1 MPEGA
6 GLGTT
11 RYQRSPTALWRR
23 LTDRV
28 VVAGSSIAM
37 APVVLN
43 ETGALVW
50 DLLERSLTLDELVSE
65 LRLLRDGPESLI
77 RDDVVDLLQQLCDR
91 EVVVTP

>member
-1 MPEGA
+1 
-6 GLGTT
+6 
-11 RYQRSPTALWRR
+11 LWRR